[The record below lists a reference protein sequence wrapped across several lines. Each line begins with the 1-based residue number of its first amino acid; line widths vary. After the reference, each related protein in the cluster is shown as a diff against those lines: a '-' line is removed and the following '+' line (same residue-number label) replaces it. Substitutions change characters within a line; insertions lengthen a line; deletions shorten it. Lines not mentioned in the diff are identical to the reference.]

1 MNYYESNVI
10 FIDPTPR
17 SVDHLEKIK
26 KNVGND
32 KTLDYINGGN
42 QPIETYD
49 LKTLIYQDLK

>member
-42 QPIETYD
+42 QPIELT
-49 LKTLIYQDLK
+49 I